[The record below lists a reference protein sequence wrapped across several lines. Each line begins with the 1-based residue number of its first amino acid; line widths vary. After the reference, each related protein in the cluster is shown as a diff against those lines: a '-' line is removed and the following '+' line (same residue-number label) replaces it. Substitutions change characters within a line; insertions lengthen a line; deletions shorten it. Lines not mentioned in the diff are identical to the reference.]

1 MQSAC
6 SSKIIVLTL
15 LPMIDTFGD
24 RCGLC
29 GEACTPHSGHA
40 LLDSA
45 GLGGLGRKV
54 WPHSPAVATVS
65 CGSAAPEEYP
75 ARAADSESHL
85 QLVKCFLLHSRW
97 VTFKTSSYDNCR
109 TCRSTLII
117 AATFGSS
124 QCAAKTLNN
133 QRSFPLGIFKGK
145 ACLVFP
151 SLMLHEIP
159 LCSCEYSKMPRQ
171 KHCLQSK
178 VVEESEARLNL
189 AGPLSRDLLTSGVEN
204 LASQPSLPRGGLAD
218 LRTQMSMTSED
229 TLMSPL
235 KTAGMHSRQQVISC
249 SFPCKAS
256 ISNFFQVARWKKA
269 LHLLVANPTSV
280 CKHKAL

>member
-1 MQSAC
+1 MLCLLQASSLTSSSLILAPSSQKQAPEHTFIVTCIIMQSAC

-85 QLVKCFLLHSRW
+85 QLVKCFLLHSR
-97 VTFKTSSYDNCR
+97 
-109 TCRSTLII
+109 
-117 AATFGSS
+117 
-124 QCAAKTLNN
+124 
-133 QRSFPLGIFKGK
+133 
-145 ACLVFP
+145 
-151 SLMLHEIP
+151 
-159 LCSCEYSKMPRQ
+159 
-171 KHCLQSK
+171 
-178 VVEESEARLNL
+178 
-189 AGPLSRDLLTSGVEN
+189 
-204 LASQPSLPRGGLAD
+204 
-218 LRTQMSMTSED
+218 
-229 TLMSPL
+229 
-235 KTAGMHSRQQVISC
+235 
-249 SFPCKAS
+249 
-256 ISNFFQVARWKKA
+256 
-269 LHLLVANPTSV
+269 
-280 CKHKAL
+280 